1 MGQKRWEFNDEYSCV
16 PERPDESC
24 ALGKL
29 LWWGAIVGLPPEDHE
44 DQNEVIVGETR
55 KAREVMQIVAEVESH
70 KNLLDMGG
78 RNLI

>member
-1 MGQKRWEFNDEYSCV
+1 M
-16 PERPDESC
+16 
-24 ALGKL
+24 
-29 LWWGAIVGLPPEDHE
+29 GLPPEDLE